1 MRSPMNG
8 VPITINVALT
18 KDELRLIVMG
28 LLPPTGNDPEA
39 RELHARL
46 LSIHDNNPTLNPAR

>member
-1 MRSPMNG
+1 MNG
-8 VPITINVALT
+8 VPIIVNVALT

-28 LLPPTGNDPEA
+28 LLPLAGNDPEA

-46 LSIHDNNPTLNPAR
+46 LSIHDNNPTLNPR